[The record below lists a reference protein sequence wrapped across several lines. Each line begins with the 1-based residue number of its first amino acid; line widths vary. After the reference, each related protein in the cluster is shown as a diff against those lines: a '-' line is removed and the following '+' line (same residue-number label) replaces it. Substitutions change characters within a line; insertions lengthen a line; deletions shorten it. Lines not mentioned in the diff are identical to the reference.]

1 MREMLIGAA
10 RTYYMGMINKHIAN
24 VEILLTNP
32 VGIGEDSHQDIQ
44 AVIEVELGKIAD
56 YHDKLEMLQ
65 KFFYQKGMIYIK
77 YLKDYIVTK
86 KLYITIN
93 I

>member
-24 VEILLTNP
+24 IEILLTNP

-65 KFFYQKGMIYIK
+65 KFFVKTQEKQPVEEK
-77 YLKDYIVTK
+77 KKDDK
-86 KLYITIN
+86 SS
-93 I
+93 

>member
-10 RTYYMGMINKHIAN
+10 RTYYMGMINRHIAN

-44 AVIEVELGKIAD
+44 AVIEIEMGKIAD

-65 KFFYQKGMIYIK
+65 KFFVKPQQQEEN
-77 YLKDYIVTK
+77 KDDEKNK
-86 KLYITIN
+86 K
-93 I
+93 

>member
-24 VEILLTNP
+24 MEVILTNP
-32 VGIGEDSHQDIQ
+32 VGIGEDAHQDIQ
-44 AVIEVELGKIAD
+44 AVIEIELGKIAD

-65 KFFYQKGMIYIK
+65 KFFPKPKENQPVEEKK
-77 YLKDYIVTK
+77 KDDK
-86 KLYITIN
+86 SS
-93 I
+93 

>member
-10 RTYYMGMINKHIAN
+10 RTYYMGMINKHMSN
-24 VEILLTNP
+24 MEILLTNP

-65 KFFYQKGMIYIK
+65 KFFIK
-77 YLKDYIVTK
+77 PQQQQEENKDVEKNK
-86 KLYITIN
+86 K
-93 I
+93 

>member
-10 RTYYMGMINKHIAN
+10 RTYYMGMINKHLAN
-24 VEILLTNP
+24 MEVLLTNP

-56 YHDKLEMLQ
+56 YHDKLEVLQ
-65 KFFYQKGMIYIK
+65 KFFAKPQEQPKQEKEKGK
-77 YLKDYIVTK
+77 NDK
-86 KLYITIN
+86 
-93 I
+93 

>member
-10 RTYYMGMINKHIAN
+10 RTYYMGMINRHIAN
-24 VEILLTNP
+24 VEVLLTNP

-56 YHDKLEMLQ
+56 YHDKLEVLQ
-65 KFFYQKGMIYIK
+65 KFFAKQQTEQK
-77 YLKDYIVTK
+77 TEEK
-86 KLYITIN
+86 KGKN
-93 I
+93 DK

>member
-44 AVIEVELGKIAD
+44 AVIEIEMGKIAD

-65 KFFYQKGMIYIK
+65 KFFVKPQQQEEN
-77 YLKDYIVTK
+77 KDDEKNK
-86 KLYITIN
+86 K
-93 I
+93 

>member
-24 VEILLTNP
+24 MEVVLTNP
-32 VGIGEDSHQDIQ
+32 VGIGENAHQDIQ
-44 AVIEVELGKIAD
+44 AVIEIELGKIAD

-65 KFFYQKGMIYIK
+65 KFFPKPQEKQPVEEK
-77 YLKDYIVTK
+77 KKDDK
-86 KLYITIN
+86 SS
-93 I
+93 

>member
-1 MREMLIGAA
+1 MRDMLIGAA
-10 RTYYMGMINKHIAN
+10 KTYYMGLINKHIAN

-65 KFFYQKGMIYIK
+65 KFFAKQQTEQK
-77 YLKDYIVTK
+77 TEEK
-86 KLYITIN
+86 KGKN
-93 I
+93 DK

>member
-1 MREMLIGAA
+1 MLIGAA

-24 VEILLTNP
+24 MEVLLTNP

-44 AVIEVELGKIAD
+44 AVIEEELGKIAD

-65 KFFYQKGMIYIK
+65 KFFMKPEEQPQQQKEKGK
-77 YLKDYIVTK
+77 NDK
-86 KLYITIN
+86 
-93 I
+93 

>member
-10 RTYYMGMINKHIAN
+10 RTYYMGMINKHLAN
-24 VEILLTNP
+24 MEVLLTNP

-56 YHDKLEMLQ
+56 YHDKLEVLQ
-65 KFFYQKGMIYIK
+65 KFFVKPQQQEEK
-77 YLKDYIVTK
+77 KDDKTK
-86 KLYITIN
+86 KS
-93 I
+93 

>member
-10 RTYYMGMINKHIAN
+10 RTYYMGIINKHIAN

-32 VGIGEDSHQDIQ
+32 VGIGEDAHQDIQ

-65 KFFYQKGMIYIK
+65 KFFVKPQQQVQEEEKG
-77 YLKDYIVTK
+77 KDDK
-86 KLYITIN
+86 KA
-93 I
+93 

>member
-44 AVIEVELGKIAD
+44 AVIEVESGKIAD
-56 YHDKLEMLQ
+56 YHDKLEMLT
-65 KFFYQKGMIYIK
+65 KFFVKPQKQEEE
-77 YLKDYIVTK
+77 TTTEK
-86 KLYITIN
+86 KK
-93 I
+93 

>member
-1 MREMLIGAA
+1 MRDMLIGAA

-65 KFFYQKGMIYIK
+65 RFFVKTQEKQPVEEK
-77 YLKDYIVTK
+77 KKDVK
-86 KLYITIN
+86 SS
-93 I
+93 

>member
-10 RTYYMGMINKHIAN
+10 RTYYMGMINKHVAN

-65 KFFYQKGMIYIK
+65 RFFVKTQENQPVEEKK
-77 YLKDYIVTK
+77 KDGK
-86 KLYITIN
+86 SS
-93 I
+93 

>member
-10 RTYYMGMINKHIAN
+10 RTYYMGMINKHVAN
-24 VEILLTNP
+24 MEVLLTNP

-44 AVIEVELGKIAD
+44 AVIEIEMGKIAD

-65 KFFYQKGMIYIK
+65 KFFVKPQQQQEEN
-77 YLKDYIVTK
+77 KDDEKNK
-86 KLYITIN
+86 K
-93 I
+93 

>member
-10 RTYYMGMINKHIAN
+10 RTYYMGLINKHIAN

-65 KFFYQKGMIYIK
+65 KFFVKPQQTEQATEKKKGK
-77 YLKDYIVTK
+77 NDK
-86 KLYITIN
+86 
-93 I
+93 

>member
-10 RTYYMGMINKHIAN
+10 RTYYMGLINKHIAN

-32 VGIGEDSHQDIQ
+32 VGIGEDAHQDIQ
-44 AVIEVELGKIAD
+44 SVIEIELGKIAD

-65 KFFYQKGMIYIK
+65 KFFVKPQNKEEK
-77 YLKDYIVTK
+77 PVEEKPK
-86 KLYITIN
+86 K
-93 I
+93 

>member
-10 RTYYMGMINKHIAN
+10 RTYYMGMINKHVAN
-24 VEILLTNP
+24 MEVLLTNP

-44 AVIEVELGKIAD
+44 AVIEIEMGKIAD

-65 KFFYQKGMIYIK
+65 KFFVKPQQQEEN
-77 YLKDYIVTK
+77 KDDEKNK
-86 KLYITIN
+86 K
-93 I
+93 

>member
-10 RTYYMGMINKHIAN
+10 RTYYMGMINRHIAN
-24 VEILLTNP
+24 VEVLLTNP

-56 YHDKLEMLQ
+56 YHDKLEVLQ
-65 KFFYQKGMIYIK
+65 KFFAKPQEKPQQEKEKGK
-77 YLKDYIVTK
+77 NDK
-86 KLYITIN
+86 
-93 I
+93 

>member
-44 AVIEVELGKIAD
+44 AVIEIEMGKIAD
-56 YHDKLEMLQ
+56 YHDKLEMLS
-65 KFFYQKGMIYIK
+65 KFFTKSQKQK
-77 YLKDYIVTK
+77 EETTTEK
-86 KLYITIN
+86 KK
-93 I
+93 

>member
-1 MREMLIGAA
+1 MREILIGAA
-10 RTYYMGMINKHIAN
+10 RSYYMGMINRHVAN

-44 AVIEVELGKIAD
+44 AVIEIEMGKIAD

-65 KFFYQKGMIYIK
+65 KFFMKPEEQPQQEKEKGK
-77 YLKDYIVTK
+77 NDK
-86 KLYITIN
+86 
-93 I
+93 